1 MTQERTMARPQN
13 QASNGAADRMYH
25 LWDEALG
32 RGNPGE
38 WLTLYA
44 EDASLESPLVTYLT
58 GKKEGVIRGHREL
71 LPFLEKVAER
81 KPPLRQR
88 YRTGY
93 FSDGRKLM
101 WEYPRNTPEGDQM
114 DFVEVMELNDQGLI
128 QHHRVY
134 WGWRGFDVLKR
145 EEYHP

>member
-1 MTQERTMARPQN
+1 MA
-13 QASNGAADRMYH
+13 QAILNHPDKQSSDAAERMYH

-32 RGNPGE
+32 RGNSDE

-44 EDASLESPLVTYLT
+44 RDATLERPLVPYLT
-58 GKKEGVIRGHREL
+58 GKTEGVVRGHEEL
-71 LPFLEKVAER
+71 LPFLKKVAER

-88 YRTGY
+88 YRSGY
-93 FSDGRKLM
+93 FTDGRKLM
-101 WEYPRNTPEGDQM
+101 WEYPRQTGDGDQM

-134 WGWRGFDVLKR
+134 WGWRGLGILQRD
-145 EEYHP
+145 EYHR

>member
-1 MTQERTMARPQN
+1 
-13 QASNGAADRMYH
+13 MYH

-32 RGNPGE
+32 RGNPEE
-38 WLTLYA
+38 WLKLYA
-44 EDASLESPLVTYLT
+44 RDATLESPLVPYLL
-58 GKKEGVIRGHREL
+58 GKKEGVVRGHEEL
-71 LPFLEKVAER
+71 LPLLKKVAER

-101 WEYPRNTPEGDQM
+101 WEYPRETLEGDQM
-114 DFVEVMELNDQGLI
+114 DFVEVMELNDAGLI

-134 WGWRGFDVLKR
+134 WGWRGFDVLNR
-145 EEYHP
+145 DEYHP